1 MTFVPH
7 IFHIIRSTERTVRI
21 LTNRLTTPIYNH
33 THQQLKRK
41 IMAVKSLTKLVI
53 ASAFLSSTVALPMI
67 ASAQEGIASVYSGE
81 RTANGEYA
89 SAVGLTAA
97 HKSLPLGTRVRVT
110 NHQTGRSVVVRIN
123 DRGPFVR
130 GRIIDLTP
138 AGARALGMDGLAH
151 VSVDVIGG
159 KS

>member
-1 MTFVPH
+1 
-7 IFHIIRSTERTVRI
+7 
-21 LTNRLTTPIYNH
+21 
-33 THQQLKRK
+33 
-41 IMAVKSLTKLVI
+41 MAVNSLTKL
-53 ASAFLSSTVALPMI
+53 ALSFALLTSTIVLPMT

-89 SAVGLTAA
+89 HAAALTAA
-97 HKSLPLGTRVRVT
+97 HRTLPFGTRVRVT

-123 DRGPFVR
+123 DRGPFVS

-151 VSVDVIGG
+151 VTVDVVG